1 MKRGRLTRLSALFRL
16 LGEGAIHRGGNEVV
30 ILTRRDPGPTPRLV
44 VPITGKEQVPKHR
57 EPLLPQGRHHVKNT
71 RLLTRLGKPR
81 RGRD

>member
-1 MKRGRLTRLSALFRL
+1 MDRRRTSYLFGLVLL
-16 LGEGAIHRGGNEVV
+16 LGRGALHRGGNEVV
-30 ILTRRDPGPTPRLV
+30 ILTRRDPGPAPRLV